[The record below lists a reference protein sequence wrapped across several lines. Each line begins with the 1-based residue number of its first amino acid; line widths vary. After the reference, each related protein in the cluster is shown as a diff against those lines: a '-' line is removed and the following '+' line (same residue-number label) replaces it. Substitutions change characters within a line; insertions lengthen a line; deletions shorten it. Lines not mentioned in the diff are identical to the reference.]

1 MKFDKRTRDIIM
13 YLSIGILAGMIVYFI
28 QKKFLREGY
37 EGEEGEEGDEGE
49 EGEETEETEETEEG
63 GEMEQAMDEGDE
75 IVNALIAE
83 SQDVGEEE
91 IDEFEEDLAVAK
103 AIEDLDLPG
112 ADEMDEEETGDEMES
127 EDELESDDEE
137 SDDEEEEEP
146 EKKKAMSQDAI
157 AQMAQEAIMG
167 QIMSA
172 MK

>member
-37 EGEEGEEGDEGE
+37 EGEEGED
-49 EGEETEETEETEEG
+49 TEETEEG

-91 IDEFEEDLAVAK
+91 IDEFEEDLAVSK
-103 AIEDLDLPG
+103 ALEDLDLPG

-146 EKKKAMSQDAI
+146 KKQAMSQDAI

>member
-37 EGEEGEEGDEGE
+37 EGEEGKDTEETE
-49 EGEETEETEETEEG
+49 EGEETEEIEEG
-63 GEMEQAMDEGDE
+63 DEMAQAMDEGDE

-91 IDEFEEDLAVAK
+91 IDEFEEDLAVSK
-103 AIEDLDLPG
+103 ALEDLDLPG

-137 SDDEEEEEP
+137 SDDEQEEEP
-146 EKKKAMSQDAI
+146 KKQAMSQDAI

>member
-37 EGEEGEEGDEGE
+37 EGEEGEEGKD
-49 EGEETEETEETEEG
+49 TEETEEG
-63 GEMEQAMDEGDE
+63 DEMAQAMDEGDE

-91 IDEFEEDLAVAK
+91 IDEFEEDLAVSK
-103 AIEDLDLPG
+103 ALEDLDLPG

-146 EKKKAMSQDAI
+146 KKQAMSQDAI

>member
-37 EGEEGEEGDEGE
+37 EGEEGEDTEETE
-49 EGEETEETEETEEG
+49 EGEETEETEEG
-63 GEMEQAMDEGDE
+63 DEMAQAMDEGDE

-91 IDEFEEDLAVAK
+91 IDEFEEDLAVSK
-103 AIEDLDLPG
+103 ALEDLDLPG

-127 EDELESDDEE
+127 DDEE

-146 EKKKAMSQDAI
+146 KKQAMSQDAI

>member
-37 EGEEGEEGDEGE
+37 EGEEGEDTEETE
-49 EGEETEETEETEEG
+49 EGEETEEIEEG
-63 GEMEQAMDEGDE
+63 DEMAQAMDEGDE

-91 IDEFEEDLAVAK
+91 IDEFEEDLAVSK
-103 AIEDLDLPG
+103 ALEDLDLPG

-127 EDELESDDEE
+127 DDEE

-146 EKKKAMSQDAI
+146 KKQAMSQDAI

>member
-37 EGEEGEEGDEGE
+37 EGEEGEDTEETE
-49 EGEETEETEETEEG
+49 EGEETEEIEEG
-63 GEMEQAMDEGDE
+63 DEMAQAMDEGDE

-91 IDEFEEDLAVAK
+91 IDEFEEDLAVSK
-103 AIEDLDLPG
+103 ALEDLDLPG
-112 ADEMDEEETGDEMES
+112 ADEMDEEET

-146 EKKKAMSQDAI
+146 KKQAMSQDAI

>member
-37 EGEEGEEGDEGE
+37 EGEEGEDTEETE
-49 EGEETEETEETEEG
+49 EGEETEETEEG
-63 GEMEQAMDEGDE
+63 DEMAQAMDEGDE

-91 IDEFEEDLAVAK
+91 IDEFEEDLAVSK
-103 AIEDLDLPG
+103 ALEDLDLPG
-112 ADEMDEEETGDEMES
+112 ADEMDEEET

-146 EKKKAMSQDAI
+146 KKQAMSQDAI

>member
-37 EGEEGEEGDEGE
+37 EGEEGKDTEETE
-49 EGEETEETEETEEG
+49 EGEETEETEEG
-63 GEMEQAMDEGDE
+63 DEMAQAMDEGDE

-91 IDEFEEDLAVAK
+91 IDEFEEDLAVSK
-103 AIEDLDLPG
+103 ALEDLDLPG
-112 ADEMDEEETGDEMES
+112 ADEMDEEETGDE
-127 EDELESDDEE
+127 LESDDEE

-146 EKKKAMSQDAI
+146 KKQAMSQDAI

>member
-37 EGEEGEEGDEGE
+37 EGEEGKD
-49 EGEETEETEETEEG
+49 TEETEEG
-63 GEMEQAMDEGDE
+63 KETEEGDEMAQAMDEGDE

-91 IDEFEEDLAVAK
+91 IDEFEEDLAVSK
-103 AIEDLDLPG
+103 ALEDLDLPG

-127 EDELESDDEE
+127 DDEE

-146 EKKKAMSQDAI
+146 KKQAMSQDAI